1 MVDVSLLSVFLI
13 GLLGGLHCAGMCGG
27 IVGAMS
33 MAPRRIGK
41 PVRIPVR
48 DAGGGAATLM
58 QANGALAL
66 RSGLT
71 LVLGYNLGRITSYVA
86 AGAAAGALGSTA
98 FIAQRLLPVEQVAF
112 VITNAMLIVLGLYLV
127 GIVRSFGPLEAIG
140 KHPWR
145 RLQPLAGRLLHA
157 DGFGGA
163 VAAGIVWGWVPCGMV
178 YGVLIAAMASGS
190 ALDGALLAAAFGLG
204 TLPSLVALGL
214 SLRSLRGALQNR
226 WLRIV
231 AGALV
236 ITFGIAGLARIDPF
250 EHLHQAI
257 DACLSIVR

>member
-33 MAPRRIGK
+33 MAPRRVGK
-41 PVRIPVR
+41 PVPIPVR
-48 DAGGGAATLM
+48 NGGGGAATVM
-58 QANGALAL
+58 PAGAMAL

-71 LVLGYNLGRITSYVA
+71 LVLGYNVGRITSYTV
-86 AGAAAGALGSTA
+86 AGAAAGAVGSTA

-112 VITNAMLIVLGLYLV
+112 VITNTILIVLGLYLLGV
-127 GIVRSFGPLEAIG
+127 VRSFGPLEAIG
-140 KHPWR
+140 QRLWR

-163 VAAGIVWGWVPCGMV
+163 FAAGVVWGWVPCGMV

-190 ALDGALLAAAFGLG
+190 ATDGALLAAAFGLG

-214 SLRSLRGALQNR
+214 SLRSLRGWLQNR
-226 WLRIV
+226 WVRT
-231 AGALV
+231 ASGALV
-236 ITFGIAGLARIDPF
+236 IWFGIAGLARIDPF
-250 EHLHQAI
+250 DHLHQAV